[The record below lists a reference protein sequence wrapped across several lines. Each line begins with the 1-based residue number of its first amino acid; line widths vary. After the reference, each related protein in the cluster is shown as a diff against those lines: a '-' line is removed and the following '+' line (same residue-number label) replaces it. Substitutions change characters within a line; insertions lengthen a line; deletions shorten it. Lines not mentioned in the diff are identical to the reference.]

1 MEKNNRHRLLISY
14 KACYNPIRVKKL
26 GFAAEINGFPC
37 LIFSEVGLMLF
48 LRQCDK
54 SDVKSAAQMLCI
66 VYSELPQNESWQL
79 DRAEKRIEMYISG

>member
-1 MEKNNRHRLLISY
+1 
-14 KACYNPIRVKKL
+14 
-26 GFAAEINGFPC
+26 
-37 LIFSEVGLMLF
+37 MLF

-79 DRAEKRIEMYISG
+79 DRAEKRIEMYISGEGRRGYALTTENETIGYLFGRKASPKSERSSISRLTLK